1 MNKAK
6 VNLII
11 DGIMFLLIM
20 ALTGT
25 GYIRKYILLSGSTSR
40 RLYGEKLHM
49 TFLGINREGWSEIHL
64 ILGYILIGLV
74 FLHIILHWKQIKSIY
89 NKLIPNPN
97 VRKIVTAFFIVTSIL
112 LLLLPFILQPT
123 IIKITP

>member
-11 DGIMFLLIM
+11 DGLMFLLVM

-25 GYIRKYILLSGSTSR
+25 GYIRKYILLSGSASR
-40 RLYGEKLHM
+40 ALYGQKLHM
-49 TFLGINREGWSEIHL
+49 NFLGINRDGWAEIHL
-64 ILGYILIGLV
+64 FLGYILIGLV

-97 VRKIVTAFFIVTSIL
+97 VRKIVTVLFIIISIL
-112 LLLLPFILQPT
+112 LLILPFILQPT
-123 IIKITP
+123 IIKIRP